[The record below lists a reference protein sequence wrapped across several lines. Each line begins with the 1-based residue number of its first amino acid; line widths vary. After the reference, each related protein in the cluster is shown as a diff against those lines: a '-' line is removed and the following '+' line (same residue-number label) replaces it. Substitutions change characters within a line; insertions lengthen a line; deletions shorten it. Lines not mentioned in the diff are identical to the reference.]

1 MKRNPNFKLQTSN
14 IVLTLISGIL
24 LSLVFPKFNLWP
36 LAWVALVPFFMA
48 LKNAKTW
55 QSSALAGFLFGTV
68 FFGIHLFWVI
78 SLFRFGGWWIVTGW
92 VGLIIFQAL
101 FLAVF
106 ALSYYYLI
114 SNFKSLPAGR
124 QGLISN
130 FQFLIFPLLWTFIEW
145 LRLQGPFGISAG
157 AVGYSQ
163 AAFLPLIQI
172 ASFSSVYGVSFLVV
186 LMNAAVAE
194 VIADQKKW
202 RILLGVLLLFLI
214 AISYGVSVI
223 SHSSLVISHFPK
235 LALIQPNIDQ
245 KDKMDYAQ
253 VFPVYEI
260 QAKLTRQAAAENP
273 DVIIWPET
281 AVFAY
286 LLRDPILWPRFQAL
300 INETKTCLVV
310 GTPYHDSLRNK
321 IYNSIVSFSNSGE
334 ILARFDKEHLVPFGE
349 YLPFK
354 PLLFPL
360 LKGTGYFDQNYDP
373 ARFSEPFFVR
383 DLKVAPAICF
393 ESTFPALIAS
403 RVGPDTAFI
412 LTLTNDAWFGA
423 SAAPY
428 FHLNN
433 GVFRAIENR
442 KYFVQV
448 GNTGISAV
456 IDPYGRIL
464 KRSQLN
470 KREIVIF

>member
-1 MKRNPNFKLQTSN
+1 MYSYYP
-14 IVLTLISGIL
+14 IISGVL
-24 LSLVFPKFNLWP
+24 LALAFPKFNLWP
-36 LAWVALVPFFMA
+36 LAWVALVPFFLA

-55 QSSALAGFLFGTV
+55 QSSALAGFLFGAV
-68 FFGIHLFWVI
+68 FFGIHLFWVTA
-78 SLFRFGGWWIVTGW
+78 LFRFAGWWVVTGW
-92 VGLIIFQAL
+92 VGLMLFQAL
-101 FLAVF
+101 FMGVF
-106 ALSYYYLI
+106 ALASYFLLSTIYLI
-114 SNFKSLPAGR
+114 AGR
-124 QGLISN
+124 HGFQRPSS
-130 FQFLIFPLLWTFIEW
+130 QFLVPFFVSLLWTFIEW
-145 LRLQGPFGISAG
+145 LRLQGLFGLSAG

-186 LMNAAVAE
+186 LINAMFVE
-194 VIADQKKW
+194 VIRKPATE
-202 RILLGVLLLFLI
+202 RRGFLLAIILLFVLVL
-214 AISYGVSVI
+214 SYGFYVLSGSREVD
-223 SHSSLVISHFPK
+223 SQASRKLPK

-260 QAKLTRQAAAENP
+260 QAELTRQAAAEKP

-286 LLRDPILWPRFQAL
+286 LLRDPVLWPRFQAL
-300 INETKTCLVV
+300 IKETKTCLVV

-321 IYNSIVSFSNSGE
+321 IFNSIVSFSNSGE
-334 ILARFDKEHLVPFGE
+334 IIARFDKEHLVPFGE

-360 LKGTGYFDQNYDP
+360 LKGTGYFNQNYDP
-373 ARFSEPFFVR
+373 ANFSEPFFVR

-393 ESTFPALIAS
+393 ESTFPALIAA
-403 RVGPDTAFI
+403 RVEPATAFI
-412 LTLTNDAWFGA
+412 LTVTNDAWFGT

-448 GNTGISAV
+448 GNTGFSAV

-464 KRSQLN
+464 KQSRLN